1 MRIAGYALALL
12 SVVVWMTGVVH
23 AEVIASSKNT
33 GPAAHSVATVGKT
46 PDPDVKAFL
55 SRMETPPSADVQAA
69 IAAFVRRLKQGDAWD
84 VWQQMH
90 ILALP
95 DAQAARLNLISSEGA
110 LVEVGAPVFAPGIG
124 YSGAEDA
131 YLRGPA
137 IADMP
142 KFHSDD
148 ATVIVWNLDGGKLS
162 NLPDVVGGG
171 PNGFRIVARDSGA
184 TMRILSGTPRL
195 ATLPARTSNAG
206 LIGFSR
212 ASAEAFSTIYDTQ
225 MTEFPL
231 PSAARSTATG
241 DSAFVRVA
249 LSPRRLAFFAMGRY
263 ITQAQLDVLND
274 ALINLLAALGTIP
287 AATWNTS
294 FSGRELPD
302 LAGAPVVFEDEFDTL
317 DIGADDPMKPRVLPV
332 EGYKWYAPARGTVGS
347 GKHQM
352 PSTPGIYVQSGSEL
366 TLRCRY
372 DGKQWLSA
380 HMQTMSSLGFGTA
393 IPRGYFEARIRMP
406 PSPVGSWPA
415 FWMKTENSIRERTS
429 EYAEIDVMELYSAD
443 PIRYGPA
450 WHRWRMAGP
459 KKHRA
464 GPLRLYGNRTTLFD
478 NEFHLY
484 GVEITE
490 DNAIIYLDR
499 KELGRFRLFPSAK
512 SGPYYMNLSHQCDN
526 RPNNPQDPD
535 KPLDMIVDYVRV
547 WER

>member
-1 MRIAGYALALL
+1 
-12 SVVVWMTGVVH
+12 MTGFVH
-23 AEVIASSKNT
+23 AEVIKGGKIT
-33 GPAAHSVATVGKT
+33 GSAAHAGAKTEATR
-46 PDPDVKAFL
+46 DPDVRSFL
-55 SRMETPPSADVQAA
+55 ARMETPPSAEVQAA
-69 IAAFVRRLKQGDAWD
+69 IATFVARLKQGGAWD

-95 DAQAARLNLISSEGA
+95 DAQAARLNLISPKGT
-110 LVEVGAPVFAPGIG
+110 LVEVGTPVFTPGIG

-137 IADMP
+137 IADMA
-142 KFHSDD
+142 KFQPDD
-148 ATVIVWNLDGGKLS
+148 ATVVFWNLDGGKRS
-162 NLPDVVGGG
+162 NLPDAAGGG
-171 PNGFRIVARDSGA
+171 PDGFRIVARDSGS
-184 TMRILSGTPRL
+184 TMRFVSGTPRP
-195 ATLPARTSNAG
+195 AMLPARTSNAG

-212 ASAEAFSTIYDTQ
+212 ASAETFSTIYDTQ

-231 PSAARSTATG
+231 PAAAARSSATG
-241 DSAFVRVA
+241 DDAFVRIA
-249 LSPRRLAFFAMGRY
+249 RSPRRVAFFAMGRH
-263 ITQAQLDVLND
+263 ITQEQLDVLND
-274 ALINLLAALGTIP
+274 ALIDLLAALGAIP

-294 FSGRELPD
+294 FSGRDLPD
-302 LAGAPVVFEDEFDTL
+302 LAGAPVVFEDEFDTR

-332 EGYKWYAPARGTVGS
+332 EGYRWYAPARGTVGS
-347 GKHQM
+347 GKHQL
-352 PSTPGIYVQSGSEL
+352 PGTPGIYEQSGSEL
-366 TLRCRY
+366 TLSCRY

-406 PSPVGSWPA
+406 PNPTGSWPA

-484 GVEITE
+484 GAEITE
-490 DNAIIYLDR
+490 DSAIIYLDR
-499 KELGRFRLFPSAK
+499 KEIGRFKLFPSAK

-526 RPNNPQDPD
+526 KPNNPQETD